1 MSTVKKIAL
10 LLLFAVAAPL
20 ILSGCVKFSL
30 HLTLNRELTSDIDI
44 TLTLPR
50 ALLALYP
57 ELEEKFLKEKREEL
71 ARQGFEVADYAGDSL
86 IGFKA
91 TKKLQ
96 SVEELAGLSLARDM
110 GLEGRDIF
118 TVEKKALTTT
128 YYLNADVDLSHLIGE
143 ENNKVFA
150 LFPPDMR
157 FLLTLPVRPLEH
169 NATSITADERTLEW
183 ALSLEGSNHIE
194 LAARVPNPAA
204 IILGLVFILIL
215 LGAIIA
221 TIYLRISSAG
231 ARSSKKA
238 GAKQKA

>member
-1 MSTVKKIAL
+1 MGKRITR
-10 LLLFAVAAPL
+10 
-20 ILSGCVKFSL
+20 SL
-30 HLTLNRELTSDIDI
+30 
-44 TLTLPR
+44 P
-50 ALLALYP
+50 
-57 ELEEKFLKEKREEL
+57 F
-71 ARQGFEVADYAGDSL
+71 F
-86 IGFKA
+86 
-91 TKKLQ
+91 
-96 SVEELAGLSLARDM
+96 
-110 GLEGRDIF
+110 
-118 TVEKKALTTT
+118 
-128 YYLNADVDLSHLIGE
+128 
-143 ENNKVFA
+143 
-150 LFPPDMR
+150 PDMR